1 MIDIHTHP
9 VMIRE
14 LIVEDPGLSPAV
26 REVFGLLFPPQ
37 PLEVF
42 LSELDAAG
50 VEQAVLLPLDCTTA
64 HGCRIVSNEQ
74 VAALAEKHPRFI
86 GFASVDPALRD
97 APKQLERA
105 IRGLGLRGL
114 KLDPA
119 LQRFALDSRELAFPL
134 YQACSELGV
143 PVLVHCGLSWSM
155 VGQAKYACP
164 LALEEVA
171 QEFPRLRLVIAHCGW
186 PWVEE
191 ALLVALKYPNVYL
204 DTSVIYSGTPAE
216 ALRHVLGERIGLE
229 VLERSLPRQLL
240 FGSNYPRQDIRR
252 AVRGLRALS
261 LSPELTEN
269 IFQRNAASLLA
280 PEGVRQ

>member
-14 LIVEDPGLSPAV
+14 LTEKDPALARAV

-37 PLEVF
+37 PLQVF
-42 LSELDAAG
+42 LSELDEAG
-50 VEQAVLLPLDCTTA
+50 VERAVLLPLDCTTA
-64 HGCRIVSNEQ
+64 HGCRIVTNEQ
-74 VAALAEKHPRFI
+74 VAALVEKNPRLL
-86 GFASVDPALRD
+86 GFASVDPAVRD

-119 LQRFALDSRELAFPL
+119 LQRFALDSRELAYPL

-155 VGQAKYACP
+155 VGQTKYARP

-191 ALLVALKYPNVYL
+191 ALLVALKYSNVYL
-204 DTSVIYSGTPAE
+204 DTSIIYSGTPAE
-216 ALRHVLGERIGLE
+216 ALRRVLSECIGLE

-252 AVRGLRALS
+252 AVRGLRALP
-261 LSPELTEN
+261 LSPGLTEN
-269 IFQRNAASLLA
+269 LFQANAAALLA
-280 PEGVRQ
+280 LEGGSR

>member
-14 LIVEDPGLSPAV
+14 LIQEDPGLARAV

-37 PLEVF
+37 PLQVF

-50 VEQAVLLPLDCTTA
+50 VERAVLLPLDCTTA

-74 VAALAEKHPRFI
+74 VAALAEKYPRLL
-86 GFASVDPALRD
+86 GFASVDPAVPD
-97 APKQLERA
+97 APKRLERA

-134 YQACSELGV
+134 YQACCELEV

-155 VGQAKYACP
+155 RGQAKYARP

-204 DTSVIYSGTPAE
+204 DTSVVYSGTPVD
-216 ALRHVLGERIGLE
+216 ALRRVLGERIGLE

-252 AVRGLRALS
+252 AVRGLRALP
-261 LSPELTEN
+261 LSPGLAEN
-269 IFQRNAASLLA
+269 VFQRNAAALLDL
-280 PEGVRQ
+280 EGGRR

>member
-1 MIDIHTHP
+1 
-9 VMIRE
+9 
-14 LIVEDPGLSPAV
+14 
-26 REVFGLLFPPQ
+26 VFGLLFPPQ

-50 VEQAVLLPLDCTTA
+50 VEEAVLLPLDCTTA
-64 HGCRIVSNEQ
+64 HSCRIVSNEQ
-74 VAALAEKHPRFI
+74 VAALAEKHPRLL
-86 GFASVDPALRD
+86 GFASVDPAVPD

-155 VGQAKYACP
+155 VGQAKHAHP

-171 QEFPRLRLVIAHCGW
+171 QEFPQLRLVIAHCGW

-216 ALRHVLGERIGLE
+216 ALRRVLGERIGLE
-229 VLERSLPRQLL
+229 VLERSLPRQIL

-252 AVRGLRALS
+252 AVRGLRALP
-261 LSPELTEN
+261 LSPGLAEN
-269 IFQRNAASLLA
+269 IFQRNAAMLLCS
-280 PEGVRQ
+280 EGVRR

>member
-14 LIVEDPGLSPAV
+14 LIEKDPGLSRAV

-37 PLEVF
+37 PLQVF
-42 LSELDAAG
+42 LSELDEAG
-50 VEQAVLLPLDCTTA
+50 VERAVLLPLDCTTA

-74 VAALAEKHPRFI
+74 VADLAEKNPRLI
-86 GFASVDPALRD
+86 GFASVDPAVRD
-97 APKQLERA
+97 ALKQLERA
-105 IRGLGLRGL
+105 IRGLGLLGL

-155 VGQAKYACP
+155 VGQAKYAHP

-171 QEFPRLRLVIAHCGW
+171 QELPRLRLVIAHCGW

-204 DTSVIYSGTPAE
+204 DTSIIYSGTPAE
-216 ALRHVLGERIGLE
+216 ALRRVLAERIGLE

-252 AVRGLRALS
+252 AVRGLRALPLS
-261 LSPELTEN
+261 PGLAENVFQANAAALLSPEGAN
-269 IFQRNAASLLA
+269 R
-280 PEGVRQ
+280 